1 MGAKQS
7 DMKKR
12 LRRNSVKADQLLTA
26 AEGIEVNSGVRNV
39 DRLTEKEKK
48 KQIEQFDPDIQV
60 NQEMSDKQ
68 LFHAI
73 ETIGGNDIRGL
84 TERIHGEMNV
94 QRQRMKR
101 RASNQGE
108 KQADADRQR
117 RITVN
122 DQSFVYSCIEDGK
135 RSVFLS
141 KIFFQY
147 L

>member
-1 MGAKQS
+1 M
-7 DMKKR
+7 
-12 LRRNSVKADQLLTA
+12 A

-48 KQIEQFDPDIQV
+48 KQIEQFDSDIQA

-122 DQSFVYSCIEDGK
+122 DQSFVYSCIEDGE
-135 RSVFLS
+135 RLGVLS

>member
-1 MGAKQS
+1 
-7 DMKKR
+7 
-12 LRRNSVKADQLLTA
+12 
-26 AEGIEVNSGVRNV
+26 
-39 DRLTEKEKK
+39 
-48 KQIEQFDPDIQV
+48 
-60 NQEMSDKQ
+60 
-68 LFHAI
+68 
-73 ETIGGNDIRGL
+73 
-84 TERIHGEMNV
+84 MNV

-122 DQSFVYSCIEDGK
+122 DQSFVYSCIEDGE
-135 RSVFLS
+135 RLGVLS